1 MQGCGPDSPKSSQ
14 RIALD
19 SLNDNLDDLNAPPKR
34 ARTKSEDDQ
43 EPRIKSEERKSGET
57 EDRKSGETEDRKSG
71 ETEDRKSVETE
82 DRKSGETEDRK
93 SEDVS
98 CGSFPISKWIVSDL
112 IAFKAYLELEVIK
125 QLDANFDVEEMSRQV
140 GPPPRR

>member
-43 EPRIKSEERKSGET
+43 EPRIKSEE
-57 EDRKSGETEDRKSG
+57 RKSGETEDRKSG

>member
-57 EDRKSGETEDRKSG
+57 EDRKSVETEDRKSG
-71 ETEDRKSVETE
+71 EKEDRKL
-82 DRKSGETEDRK
+82 GETEDRK